1 VSAYAPPA
9 AGNRAIVKARIARNL
24 IERRIPWF
32 MPRTLTVMVL
42 STPVAKPVL
51 RRVYDRY
58 LQTRTHPKH
67 ARGMPT
73 IH

>member
-1 VSAYAPPA
+1 
-9 AGNRAIVKARIARNL
+9 
-24 IERRIPWF
+24 
-32 MPRTLTVMVL
+32 MPRTLTLMLL
-42 STPVAKPVL
+42 STPIARPLL

-73 IH
+73 VH